1 MVLAF
6 LPASPGPIIVEAGP
20 FALRWYGLLIAVG
33 IGLAIWIGRREFR
46 RRGWDPE
53 GVYTVAI
60 WCVPAGIIGARLY
73 HVVTDWHRFS
83 DDLGGIVMIQEGGLG
98 LPGVI
103 LGGAIGAWIGARR
116 AGHPPLAV
124 FDCVAPGLILAQAL
138 GRWGNYFNQELF
150 GGPSTLPWALEV
162 DPRYRPE
169 AYADVATFAPTFL
182 YESLWNLGVF
192 AVLMVVVIP
201 RLWDRARAGTIFA
214 TYLALYAVGRL
225 WWESMRTDPATIIAG
240 ERVNTW
246 VFALVLVGATAY
258 VAQSLIRMR
267 RSGA

>member
-1 MVLAF
+1 
-6 LPASPGPIIVEAGP
+6 
-20 FALRWYGLLIAVG
+20 
-33 IGLAIWIGRREFR
+33 
-46 RRGWDPE
+46 
-53 GVYTVAI
+53 
-60 WCVPAGIIGARLY
+60 
-73 HVVTDWHRFS
+73 
-83 DDLGGIVMIQEGGLG
+83 
-98 LPGVI
+98 
-103 LGGAIGAWIGARR
+103 
-116 AGHPPLAV
+116 V

-169 AYADVATFAPTFL
+169 RYADVATFAPTFL

-192 AVLMVVVIP
+192 ALLMLVVIP

-214 TYLALYAVGRL
+214 AYLALYSVGRL

-246 VFALVLVGATAY
+246 LFAVVLVLATAY
-258 VAQSLIRMR
+258 LIQSLVRLR
-267 RSGA
+267 RAA

>member
-1 MVLAF
+1 MPLAF
-6 LPASPGPIIVEAGP
+6 IPASPGPFVFQAGP
-20 FALRWYGLLIAVG
+20 FGLRWYGLLIAIG

-53 GVYTVAI
+53 GVYTIAL

-73 HVVTDWHRFS
+73 HVITDWHRFA
-83 DDLGGIVMIQEGGLG
+83 DDLGQIPMIQQGGLG
-98 LPGVI
+98 MPGVI
-103 LGGAIGAWIGARR
+103 IGGAIGAWIGARR
-116 AGHPPLAV
+116 IGRPALGV

-150 GGPSTLPWALEV
+150 GGPSTAPWALEI

-169 AYADVATFAPTFL
+169 RYADVATFAPTFL

-192 AVLMVVVIP
+192 AVLMLLVIP

-214 TYLALYAVGRL
+214 AYLALYSVGRL
-225 WWESMRTDPATIIAG
+225 WWESMRTDPATIVAG

-246 VFALVLVGATAY
+246 LFGIVLVLSTAY
-258 VAQSLIRMR
+258 VIQSRVRLR
-267 RSGA
+267 RAA